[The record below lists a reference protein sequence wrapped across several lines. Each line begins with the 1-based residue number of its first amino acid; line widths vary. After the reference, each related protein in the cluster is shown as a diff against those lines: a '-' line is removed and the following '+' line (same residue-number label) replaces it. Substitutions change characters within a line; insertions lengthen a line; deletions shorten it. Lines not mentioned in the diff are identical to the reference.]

1 MSFFSKNFIPKE
13 KSARKAFCYSSVYY
27 ATSRG
32 KVGSNHFFGKV
43 LIHEQVCHQTFRAPT
58 SPPSPTSSS
67 SSSLPSILHHFAQ
80 IINRKTRQHCGSHI
94 YSDERKR
101 RCEGTPKGPS
111 YNFVLKLNITPG
123 QGVSIFIFRRVFFI
137 MFYLNPISHWAP
149 KVHFIFIVFPTAP
162 IHNCN
167 QQTKENFEISFAP
180 GLTEFQ
186 GNLKGGRS
194 ITSLRIFFRSG
205 GGGQGMPKSLSV
217 KGP

>member
-1 MSFFSKNFIPKE
+1 MTKPTTKGSTPMISLCYFSDAMSFFSKNFIPKE

-123 QGVSIFIFRRVFFI
+123 QGVSIFIFQRVLFI
-137 MFYLNPISHWAP
+137 IFALNPISHLGLQRCTSFSLFLQR
-149 KVHFIFIVFPTAP
+149 HRYTTA
-162 IHNCN
+162 
-167 QQTKENFEISFAP
+167 ISKQKK
-180 GLTEFQ
+180 T
-186 GNLKGGRS
+186 LKLVLPR
-194 ITSLRIFFRSG
+194 
-205 GGGQGMPKSLSV
+205 V
-217 KGP
+217 